1 MPRSTLKTFARFA
14 AAGAV
19 FALLLGAAAGVAAPA
34 APAAPAAVPAAP
46 KKPAPAAAKPPAAK
60 PAAAKPATAVKATD
74 TPLPDFSSDNVAWI
88 AINSDFTP
96 VPGGPKPVGYD
107 PKHPFVRN
115 DQPGQATY
123 RVADVENENLKPWVK
138 ESLSRLNAGVLAG
151 KIGPTPRWSCLPG
164 GVPGFSLFV
173 IEPTFIVQGPKEVL
187 LIYAGN
193 HEVRHVYLN
202 VPHSQDTKLSW
213 YGESVGHYEGDTLVV
228 DTVGLSTKAVID
240 NYHTPHTDKLH
251 VMERYHLLNDGKTL
265 EVNLKVE
272 DPGAFYEPWEAV
284 QHYNRIPNGGPLPEE
299 NCSENNDNIFHLEGY
314 VPSPE
319 ADVPDF

>member
-1 MPRSTLKTFARFA
+1 MPRSTLKKLLRLA
-14 AAGAV
+14 APVLAALAFGTALGLAAPAGPPAP
-19 FALLLGAAAGVAAPA
+19 AASPKAAPAKPAPAKPA
-34 APAAPAAVPAAP
+34 APA
-46 KKPAPAAAKPPAAK
+46 
-60 PAAAKPATAVKATD
+60 KATD
-74 TPLPDFSSDNVAWI
+74 IPLPDFSSDNVAWL

-96 VPGGPKPVGYD
+96 VPGGPKPVGFD

-123 RVADVENENLKPWVK
+123 RVADTDNPNLKPWVR
-138 ESLSRLNAGVLAG
+138 EALLRHNAGVLSG

-202 VPHSQDTKLSW
+202 VPHRAEVKLSW

-228 DTVGLSTKAVID
+228 DTGGLSTKAVID
-240 NYHTPHTDKLH
+240 NYHTPQTD
-251 VMERYHLLNDGKTL
+251 
-265 EVNLKVE
+265 
-272 DPGAFYEPWEAV
+272 
-284 QHYNRIPNGGPLPEE
+284 
-299 NCSENNDNIFHLEGY
+299 
-314 VPSPE
+314 
-319 ADVPDF
+319 